1 MTDFGLS
8 KKETKNTFTFCGT
21 PEYLA
26 PEIISGTGHN
36 KAVDWWSLGTLIFEM
51 LAGRPPFYSKNRR
64 EMFSM
69 ITDKPVVLRP
79 DFSSEASSLIKSLL
93 DRNPKTR
100 LGSSARDSEE
110 IKEHPFFRDID
121 WDELYAKTIKAP
133 FVPTIAGEDDI

>member
-8 KKETKNTFTFCGT
+8 KVETKNTFTFCGT

-36 KAVDWWSLGTLIFEM
+36 KAVDWWSLGTLIYEM

-69 ITDKPVVLRP
+69 ITDKPVALRP
-79 DFSSEASSLIKSLL
+79 EFSDAASDLIYNLL

-100 LGSSARDSEE
+100 LGSSSKDAEE
-110 IKEHPFFRDID
+110 VKSHKFFETLD
-121 WDELYAKTIKAP
+121 WEAMYK
-133 FVPTIAGEDDI
+133 